1 MLFTVVKQAF
11 RNLKRNKIYTGI
23 NITGLGVSSAFI
35 ILVALYVRHA
45 ARMDKFS
52 PQTKNIYRIEMTDL
66 WSASVNKPQKGF
78 LNNLL
83 KNAAQKNQVV
93 TPVILAGDLKKNF
106 SEVKD
111 ATRFQMAWSPV
122 IRVNNQSF
130 KEDGKNV
137 ADIDENFF
145 SFMGL
150 PLIQGNNAKP
160 FVNKNSAVIS
170 ERVAKK
176 YFGNTNP
183 IGQTFSYNEAN
194 DQLFTISA
202 VAKDFPLNSSL
213 QFDIM
218 MPLEGSPFYE
228 RQVQSGTNSMSHVTL
243 IELAEGTN
251 IESFQKRLNAFGIP
265 YFKDFVKD
273 IQTYSEQARGVG
285 FNLSIRHYSAA
296 HYNASTPWPYYT
308 DLKSVLQLCLLAL
321 IALGIACLNYVLLS
335 LSRVAARSQEAGIRK
350 TMGAAWK
357 QIVTLFLTETQVLV
371 SLSLVTGFLI
381 AVIALPF
388 FNSLTGVTVITDELF
403 QWDVFLVV
411 LSLSILLSLFAGI
424 YPALKMAGISPLN
437 MLRKFST
444 YKLNPTLSKV
454 FVTLQYTACIVLIV
468 FAIVIAKQMSYIY
481 NKDMGFDKDQVL
493 FIENPFRMDMA
504 KSISLREK
512 MSNYIG
518 SQPSFTNFTGVGHRF
533 ANGFNMNGHV
543 IDGKREYIAEMRVDY
558 NYFSFHKIPI
568 IKGREFSPDFKID
581 TSRQDFP
588 KEKLDSNS
596 SRTMANIVVNE
607 TLYKMLGSPPL
618 GEINRAMGSII
629 IGVCRDYYWMGAT
642 QKIGPA
648 YHVCS
653 PKWIGYFLAKIGKG
667 QNIATVLDNLQVEW
681 NKDTNNEPFSY
692 RFLDEDVMKL
702 YESLGRWMR
711 IINSASWLAIFIACL
726 GLFGLSAVTAVNRT
740 KEIGIRKVLG
750 AGIAQLFYSLNKGTF
765 LMVLLS
771 IVIAIPVAVYISM
784 DWLQSFV
791 YRIDLHWSIFIAAA
805 IIGLLC
811 AIIAVSFHTIK
822 VSRANPVKSLRTE

>member
-1 MLFTVVKQAF
+1 MLFTVLKQAF

-23 NITGLGVSSAFI
+23 NIIGLGVSSAFI

-45 ARMDKFS
+45 ARIDKFS

-93 TPVILAGDLKKNF
+93 TPVILAGDLKRNF

-111 ATRFQMAWSPV
+111 ATRFQTGWSPV

-130 KEDGKNV
+130 KEDGKSV

-150 PLIQGNNAKP
+150 PLIQGNSAKP

-183 IGQTFSYNEAN
+183 IGETFSYNEAN

-202 VAKDFPLNSSL
+202 VVKDFPLNSSL

-273 IQTYSEQARGVG
+273 IQTYSEQARGVA
-285 FNLSIRHYSAA
+285 FNLSIRPYSAA

-371 SLSLVTGFLI
+371 SLSLVAGFLI

-388 FNSLTGVTVITDELF
+388 FNSLTGVTIIPDELF
-403 QWDVFLVV
+403 QWDVFMVV

-481 NKDMGFDKDQVL
+481 NKDMGF
-493 FIENPFRMDMA
+493 
-504 KSISLREK
+504 
-512 MSNYIG
+512 Y
-518 SQPSFTNFTGVGHRF
+518 
-533 ANGFNMNGHV
+533 
-543 IDGKREYIAEMRVDY
+543 
-558 NYFSFHKIPI
+558 
-568 IKGREFSPDFKID
+568 
-581 TSRQDFP
+581 
-588 KEKLDSNS
+588 
-596 SRTMANIVVNE
+596 
-607 TLYKMLGSPPL
+607 
-618 GEINRAMGSII
+618 
-629 IGVCRDYYWMGAT
+629 
-642 QKIGPA
+642 
-648 YHVCS
+648 
-653 PKWIGYFLAKIGKG
+653 
-667 QNIATVLDNLQVEW
+667 
-681 NKDTNNEPFSY
+681 
-692 RFLDEDVMKL
+692 
-702 YESLGRWMR
+702 
-711 IINSASWLAIFIACL
+711 
-726 GLFGLSAVTAVNRT
+726 
-740 KEIGIRKVLG
+740 
-750 AGIAQLFYSLNKGTF
+750 
-765 LMVLLS
+765 
-771 IVIAIPVAVYISM
+771 
-784 DWLQSFV
+784 
-791 YRIDLHWSIFIAAA
+791 
-805 IIGLLC
+805 
-811 AIIAVSFHTIK
+811 
-822 VSRANPVKSLRTE
+822 